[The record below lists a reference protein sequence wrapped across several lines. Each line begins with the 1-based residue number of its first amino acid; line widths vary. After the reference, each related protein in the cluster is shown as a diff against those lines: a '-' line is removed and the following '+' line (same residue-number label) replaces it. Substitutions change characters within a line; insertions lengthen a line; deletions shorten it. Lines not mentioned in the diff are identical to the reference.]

1 MINLTKGQNV
11 RIDKGVQKVR
21 VGLSW
26 DASQCS
32 QDADLDVLAIEL
44 DNKTDGKCIGDEF
57 VVFYNSARK
66 TSSGKPT
73 DPNEAVIHSGD
84 NRTGDGEGDD
94 ETIEVDFSKVD
105 PRVQAILFIVNIYDA
120 ANRRQNF
127 GQIKN
132 PRARL
137 YFENTTVPDLVY
149 ELDEDFDTQI
159 CVEFCLL
166 YRHDGGWK
174 FKAVGDGNGNN
185 LLEELHKYGIPV
197 EGNA

>member
-26 DASQCS
+26 DTGEKEV
-32 QDADLDVLAIEL
+32 DLDVLALEL
-44 DNKTDGKCIGDEF
+44 DNKTDGKCISDEY
-57 VVFYNSARK
+57 VVFYNSVKK
-66 TSSGKPT
+66 TAQGKPT
-73 DPNEAVIHSGD
+73 DPNQAVIHSGD
-84 NRTGDGEGDD
+84 NRTGEGDGDD

-105 PRVQAILFIVNIYDA
+105 PRVQAILFVVNIYDA
-120 ANRRQNF
+120 EARHQNF
-127 GQIKN
+127 GQVNN

-137 YFENTTVPDLVY
+137 YFENANVPDLVY

-159 CVEFCLL
+159 CVEFCIL
-166 YRHDGGWK
+166 YRHDGQWK
-174 FKAVGDGNGNN
+174 FKAIGDGNSNN
-185 LLEELHKYGIPV
+185 LLEEMRKYGIPA

>member
-26 DASQCS
+26 DTGEKEV
-32 QDADLDVLAIEL
+32 DLDVLALEL
-44 DNKTDGKCIGDEF
+44 DNKTDGKCISDEY
-57 VVFYNSARK
+57 VVFYNSVRK
-66 TSSGKPT
+66 TAQGKPT
-73 DPNEAVIHSGD
+73 DPNQAVIHSGD
-84 NRTGDGEGDD
+84 NRTGEGDGDD

-105 PRVQAILFIVNIYDA
+105 PRVQAILFVVNIYDA
-120 ANRRQNF
+120 DARHQNF
-127 GQIKN
+127 GQVKN

-137 YFENTTVPDLVY
+137 YFENANVPDLVY

-159 CVEFCLL
+159 CVEFCIL
-166 YRHDGGWK
+166 YRHDGQWK
-174 FKAVGDGNGNN
+174 FKAIGDGNSNN
-185 LLEELHKYGIPV
+185 LLEEMRKYGIPA

>member
-11 RIDKGVQKVR
+11 RIDKGVQKVK

-26 DASQCS
+26 DTSQS
-32 QDADLDVLAIEL
+32 GQDVDLDVLAIEL
-44 DNKTDGKCIGDEF
+44 DNKTDGKCISDEF
-57 VVFYNSARK
+57 VVFYNSTKK
-66 TSSGKPT
+66 TAQGKPT

-84 NRTGDGEGDD
+84 NRTGEGEGDD

-105 PRVQAILFIVNIYDA
+105 PRVQAILFVVNIYDA

-127 GQIKN
+127 GQVKN

-137 YFENTTVPDLVY
+137 YFESATVPDLVY

-174 FKAVGDGNGNN
+174 FKAVGDGNSNN
-185 LLEELHKYGIPV
+185 LLEELRKYGIPV

>member
-26 DASQCS
+26 DTGEKEV
-32 QDADLDVLAIEL
+32 DLDVLALEL
-44 DNKTDGKCIGDEF
+44 DNKTDGKCISDEY
-57 VVFYNSARK
+57 VVFYNSVRK
-66 TSSGKPT
+66 TAQGKPT
-73 DPNEAVIHSGD
+73 DPNQAVIHSGD
-84 NRTGDGEGDD
+84 NRTGEGDGDD

-105 PRVQAILFIVNIYDA
+105 PRVQAILFVVNIYEA
-120 ANRRQNF
+120 EARHQNF
-127 GQIKN
+127 GQVKN

-137 YFENTTVPDLVY
+137 YFENANVPDLVY

-159 CVEFCLL
+159 CVEFCIL
-166 YRHDGGWK
+166 YRHDGQWK
-174 FKAVGDGNGNN
+174 FKAIGDGNSNN
-185 LLEELHKYGIPV
+185 LLEEMRKYGIPA

>member
-26 DASQCS
+26 DTGEKEV
-32 QDADLDVLAIEL
+32 DLDVLALEL
-44 DNKTDGKCIGDEF
+44 DNKTDGKCISDEY
-57 VVFYNSARK
+57 VVFYNSVRK
-66 TSSGKPT
+66 TAQGKPT
-73 DPNEAVIHSGD
+73 DPNQAVIHSGD
-84 NRTGDGEGDD
+84 NRTGEGDGDD

-105 PRVQAILFIVNIYDA
+105 PRVQAILFVVNIYDA
-120 ANRRQNF
+120 EARHQNF
-127 GQIKN
+127 GQVKN

-137 YFENTTVPDLVY
+137 YFENANVPDLVY

-159 CVEFCLL
+159 CVEFCIL
-166 YRHDGGWK
+166 YRHDGQWK
-174 FKAVGDGNGNN
+174 FKAIGDGNSNN
-185 LLEELHKYGIPV
+185 LLEEMRKYGIPA

>member
-26 DASQCS
+26 DTGEKEV
-32 QDADLDVLAIEL
+32 DLDVLALEL
-44 DNKTDGKCIGDEF
+44 DNKTDGKCISDEY
-57 VVFYNSARK
+57 VVFYNSVRK
-66 TSSGKPT
+66 TAQGKPT
-73 DPNEAVIHSGD
+73 DPNQAVIHSGD
-84 NRTGDGEGDD
+84 NRTGEGDGDD

-105 PRVQAILFIVNIYDA
+105 PRVQAILFVVNIYDA
-120 ANRRQNF
+120 DARHQNF
-127 GQIKN
+127 GQVKN

-137 YFENTTVPDLVY
+137 YFENANVPDLVY

-159 CVEFCLL
+159 CVEFCIL
-166 YRHDGGWK
+166 YRHEGQWK
-174 FKAVGDGNGNN
+174 FKAIGDGNSNN
-185 LLEELHKYGIPV
+185 LLEEMRKYGIPA

>member
-26 DASQCS
+26 DTGEKEV
-32 QDADLDVLAIEL
+32 DLDVLALEL
-44 DNKTDGKCIGDEF
+44 DNKTDGKCISDEY
-57 VVFYNSARK
+57 VVFYNSVKK
-66 TSSGKPT
+66 TAQGKPT
-73 DPNEAVIHSGD
+73 DPNQAVIHSGD
-84 NRTGDGEGDD
+84 NRTGEGDGDD

-105 PRVQAILFIVNIYDA
+105 PRVQAILFVVNIYDA
-120 ANRRQNF
+120 EARHQNF
-127 GQIKN
+127 GQVKN

-137 YFENTTVPDLVY
+137 YFENANVPDLVY

-159 CVEFCLL
+159 CVEFCIL
-166 YRHDGGWK
+166 YRHDGQWK
-174 FKAVGDGNGNN
+174 FKAIGDGNSNN
-185 LLEELHKYGIPV
+185 LLEEMRKYGIPA